1 MKNLKHIKL
10 FEGFYSLLEAFDASH
25 LNKVFNYIKSKDEKK
40 KFSSYVSAIAGHIDV
55 PATAITD
62 KYFQYL
68 PYKDAIKKNLSMD
81 LVDCKATSIAAFG
94 DPNRRGG
101 KGVAGDVCTK
111 GKLKK
116 SYGAAGRTREYD
128 CPICNGTGKVNPA
141 GQLKYLKFW
150 LNSEGKFIGVT
161 AVDGVYHANSKDVSQ
176 FKQIDITDEIKEVI
190 NTYQNRNEGPFGPTV
205 KADLEAIESKYELV
219 SGKTKIAMEGLT
231 NYRWRDPHGIT
242 IGTYWK
248 DRDGKVYVACGNS
261 TLDYKAQRPVGVKW
275 KEFGSYISQ
284 IPYIFN
290 AVQSNM
296 NRGTIKI
303 LTDVEE
309 KEDYLYNVGVQFT
322 IPRGN
327 GGGVSGFRLEDSLS
341 KSFLSDAE
349 FAIVFDF
356 KQFEDDMISAET
368 KNLSTIKDERTEL
381 KSGIIGGKL
390 GISNTDIKNAN
401 IERYTKAISD
411 VDITKGFDRLV
422 KKLPRFFGGRYAL
435 FYLMEERN
443 FVGYRNNVANLLKFM
458 SAEDD
463 EQKKYYSD
471 RVSERIRDVFKSN
484 TEYSNKLDTRFK
496 GYLDYL
502 NDKLSVANED
512 QLILFQAQIDI
523 FNKAKELS
531 NKISSKI
538 SNMEVETV
546 EDFEIIYS
554 KVSGIANALKADRT
568 GLYDG
573 SFGIRHIT
581 YLWNYTEARRVSEQF
596 LYSWNSSYGK
606 DSDFDKKLQECLSK
620 LDYMIR
626 LVDRM

>member
-25 LNKVFNYIKSKDEKK
+25 LNKVFNYIKSKEEQK
-40 KFSSYVSAIAGHIDV
+40 KFSSYVSAIAGQIDV

-62 KYFQYL
+62 KYFEYL
-68 PYKDAIKKNLSMD
+68 PYKDAIKKNLSME
-81 LVDCKATSIAAFG
+81 LVDCKATSIGAFG
-94 DPNRRGG
+94 DPSRRGG
-101 KGVAGDVCTK
+101 KGVPGDVCTG

-116 SYGAAGRTREYD
+116 AYGAVGRTREYD
-128 CPICNGTGKVNPA
+128 CPICNGTGKVSPA

-150 LNSEGKFIGVT
+150 LNSAGQFIGVT
-161 AVDGVYHANSKDVSQ
+161 AVDGVYHANSKDVTQ
-176 FKQIDITDEIKEVI
+176 FKQIDITDEIKAALNRE
-190 NTYQNRNEGPFGPTV
+190 NRNDATI
-205 KADLEAIESKYELV
+205 KADLEAVESKYGLV
-219 SGKTKIAMEGLT
+219 SGKTKLAMEGIT
-231 NYRWRDPHGIT
+231 NYRWRDPRGVT
-242 IGTYWK
+242 VGTYWK
-248 DRDGKVYVACGNS
+248 DRDGKVYFASGNS
-261 TLDYKAQRPVGVKW
+261 YLDHKAQRPVGVKW
-275 KEFGSYISQ
+275 KEFGSYIGQ
-284 IPYIFN
+284 LPYIFS
-290 AVQSNM
+290 AAPINM
-296 NRGTIKI
+296 QRGSIRV

-309 KEDYLYNVGVQFT
+309 KEDYLYNVGVTFNFT
-322 IPRGN
+322 KGTSV
-327 GGGVSGFRLEDSLS
+327 GTGFYLQDSLS
-341 KSFLSDAE
+341 KTFLSDAE

-356 KQFEDDMISAET
+356 KQFEDDMKSSDT
-368 KNLSTIKDERTEL
+368 KKLSTIKDERTEM

-401 IERYTKAISD
+401 IERYTKAISN
-411 VDITKGFDRLV
+411 VDITQGFDRLV

-435 FYLMEERN
+435 FYLMEEKN
-443 FVGYRNNVANLLKFM
+443 FVSYKNNVANLLKFM

-463 EQKKYYSD
+463 KQKKYYSD

-484 TEYSNKLDTRFK
+484 KEYSDKLDTRFK
-496 GYLDYL
+496 VYLDYL
-502 NDKLSVANED
+502 NDKLNVANED
-512 QLILFQAQIDI
+512 QKILFQAQIDI

-531 NKISSKI
+531 NKISEKI

-573 SFGIRHIT
+573 SFSIRHIS
-581 YLWNYTEARRVSEQF
+581 YLWNYNDARRVSEQF

-606 DSDFDKKLQECLSK
+606 DADFDKKLQECLSK

-626 LVDRM
+626 LVNRM

>member
-10 FEGFYSLLEAFDASH
+10 FESFYSLLEAFDASH
-25 LNKVFNYIKSKDEKK
+25 LNMVFNYIKSKDEKK
-40 KFSSYVSAIAGHIDV
+40 KFSSYVNAIAGHIDV
-55 PATAITD
+55 PSTAITD

-94 DPNRRGG
+94 NPNYRGG
-101 KGVAGDVCTK
+101 KGVAGDVCTG

-128 CPICNGTGKVNPA
+128 CPVCNGTGKVNPV

-161 AVDGVYHANSKDVSQ
+161 AVDGVYHANSKDVNQ
-176 FKQIDITDEIKEVI
+176 FKQIDITDEIKAAL
-190 NTYQNRNEGPFGPTV
+190 NRDGRSDATV
-205 KADLEAIESKYELV
+205 KADLEAIERKYELV

-309 KEDYLYNVGVQFT
+309 KEDYLYNVGVNFNF
-322 IPRGN
+322 GN
-327 GGGVSGFRLEDSLS
+327 GRTVSSGFSLQDSLS

-368 KNLSTIKDERTEL
+368 KNLSTIKDERTEM

-390 GISNTDIKNAN
+390 GISNIDIKNAN

-411 VDITKGFDRLV
+411 VDITQGFDRLV

-443 FVGYRNNVANLLKFM
+443 FIAYRNNVANLLKFM

-471 RVSERIRDVFKSN
+471 RVSERIKDVFKYN
-484 TEYSNKLDTRFK
+484 TEYSDKLDTRFK

-512 QLILFQAQIDI
+512 QKILFQSQIDI
-523 FNKAKELS
+523 FNKSKELS
-531 NKISSKI
+531 NKISEKI
-538 SNMEVETV
+538 SSMEVETV

-554 KVSGIANALKADRT
+554 KVSGITNALKADRT

-573 SFGIRHIT
+573 SFGIRHIS
-581 YLWNYTEARRVSEQF
+581 YLWNYTEARRTSENF
-596 LYSWNSSYGK
+596 LYSWNSSYGV

-626 LVDRM
+626 LVNRM

>member
-10 FEGFYSLLEAFDASH
+10 FESFYSLLEAFDASH
-25 LNKVFNYIKSKDEKK
+25 LNMVFNYIKSKDEKK
-40 KFSSYVSAIAGHIDV
+40 KFSSYVNAIAGHIDV
-55 PATAITD
+55 PSTAITD

-94 DPNRRGG
+94 NPNYRGG

-161 AVDGVYHANSKDVSQ
+161 AVDGVYHANSKDVNQ
-176 FKQIDITDEIKEVI
+176 FKQIDITDEIKAAL
-190 NTYQNRNEGPFGPTV
+190 NRDGRSDATV
-205 KADLEAIESKYELV
+205 KADLEAIERKYELV

-309 KEDYLYNVGVQFT
+309 KEDYLYNVGVNFNF
-322 IPRGN
+322 GN
-327 GGGVSGFRLEDSLS
+327 GRTVSSGFSLQDSLS

-368 KNLSTIKDERTEL
+368 KNLSTIKDERTEM

-390 GISNTDIKNAN
+390 GISNIDIKNAN

-411 VDITKGFDRLV
+411 VDITQGFDRLV

-443 FVGYRNNVANLLKFM
+443 FIAYRNNVANLLKFM

-471 RVSERIRDVFKSN
+471 RVSERIKDVFKYN
-484 TEYSNKLDTRFK
+484 TEYSDKLDTRFK

-512 QLILFQAQIDI
+512 QKILFQSQIDI
-523 FNKAKELS
+523 FNKSKELS
-531 NKISSKI
+531 NKISEKI
-538 SNMEVETV
+538 SSMEVETV

-554 KVSGIANALKADRT
+554 KVSGITNALKADRT

-573 SFGIRHIT
+573 SFGIRHIS
-581 YLWNYTEARRVSEQF
+581 YLWNYTEARRTSENF
-596 LYSWNSSYGK
+596 LYSWNSSYGV

-626 LVDRM
+626 LVNRM

>member
-10 FEGFYSLLEAFDASH
+10 FEGFYSLLESFDATH

-40 KFSSYVSAIAGHIDV
+40 KFSSYVNAIAGQIDV

-62 KYFQYL
+62 KYFEYL

-81 LVDCKATSIAAFG
+81 LVDCKATSIGAFG
-94 DPNRRGG
+94 DPTRRGG
-101 KGVAGDVCTK
+101 KGVPGDVCTG

-116 SYGAAGRTREYD
+116 SYGTVGRTREYD
-128 CPICNGTGKVNPA
+128 CPICNGTGKVNPT

-150 LNSEGKFIGVT
+150 LNSEGRFIGVT
-161 AVDGVYHANSKDVSQ
+161 AVDGVYHANSKDVNQ
-176 FKQIDITDEIKEVI
+176 FKQIDITEEVLSAL
-190 NTYQNRNEGPFGPTV
+190 NREGRNDATV

-231 NYRWRDPHGIT
+231 NYRWRDAHGIT

-248 DRDGKVYVACGNS
+248 DRDGKVYVACVNS
-261 TLDYKAQRPVGVKW
+261 HLDYKAQRPVGVKW
-275 KEFGSYISQ
+275 KEFGLYISQ
-284 IPYIFN
+284 IPYIFQ
-290 AVQSNM
+290 AVQANIG
-296 NRGTIKI
+296 RGTIKI

-309 KEDYLYNVGVQFT
+309 KEDYLYNVGVNFNF
-322 IPRGN
+322 GN
-327 GGGVSGFRLEDSLS
+327 GTTVKSGFYLQDSLS

-368 KNLSTIKDERTEL
+368 KNLSTIKDERTER
-381 KSGIIGGKL
+381 KTGVIGGKI

-411 VDITKGFDRLV
+411 VDITKGFDKLV
-422 KKLPRFFGGRYAL
+422 KKLPRFFGGRYVL
-435 FYLMEERN
+435 FYLMEEKN

-484 TEYSNKLDTRFK
+484 KDFSDLLDRRFK

-512 QLILFQAQIDI
+512 QKILYQSQIDI
-523 FNKAKELS
+523 FNKLKELS
-531 NKISSKI
+531 NKIWQKI
-538 SNMEVETV
+538 SSMEVETV

-554 KVSGIANALKADRT
+554 KVTGITNALKADRT
-568 GLYDG
+568 GLYD
-573 SFGIRHIT
+573 SSYGISYIK
-581 YLWNYTEARRVSEQF
+581 YLWNYSESSRPSNQF

-606 DSDFDKKLQECLSK
+606 DEEFDKKLQECLSK
-620 LDYMIR
+620 IDYMIR
-626 LVDRM
+626 LVNRI